1 MIKKGDSVV
10 VIAGGDKGKKGTVVK
25 SFPKTSQIVVE
36 GINVKKIHKKPKTK
50 DAKGSIVEVAKPINV
65 SNVKLA
71 K

>member
-1 MIKKGDSVV
+1 MIKKGDSVI
-10 VIAGGDKGKKGTVVK
+10 VIAGGDKGKKGTVTK
-25 SFPKTSQIVVE
+25 SFPKLAQVIVE
-36 GINVKKIHKKPKTK
+36 GVNIKKIHKKPKTT